1 MKIAP
6 VIKTSA
12 KLTFIYNKAT
22 EKTNKMTMGRTLKVQ
37 PICMKS

>member
-12 KLTFIYNKAT
+12 KLTFIYNKAI
-22 EKTNKMTMGRTLKVQ
+22 KNRLKRSPVKPGMTVR
-37 PICMKS
+37 